1 MVAEGYTIFAVE
13 GALPQADPSAGAAES
28 GRWWSEEEIEADK
41 QSEDA
46 EGGDG
51 FSDAL
56 AKTLATMQGVLAGAG
71 SRVQSAL
78 GMGAGDAGGEEEDD
92 PELRAALQA
101 SLEEFKAAKGER
113 REGGW

>member
-1 MVAEGYTIFAVE
+1 
-13 GALPQADPSAGAAES
+13 
-28 GRWWSEEEIEADK
+28 
-41 QSEDA
+41 
-46 EGGDG
+46 
-51 FSDAL
+51 
-56 AKTLATMQGVLAGAG
+56 MQGVLAGAG

-113 REGGW
+113 REGGE